1 MPTRLSRSRAFWN
14 LRAEQVMDRVF
25 DPSDPALQAVKVAV
39 LPQASVPQAEAA
51 PIKAATA
58 RRQGLLIGSAVVAVL
73 GVGTSLWL
81 AQNWQR
87 TLQSLNRERDLQ
99 LIERLRSMPVAVGD
113 STTTSTDSAT
123 TATSGAAKPAEA
135 AADNSDP
142 VEESSPTASLQPL
155 TIPLAGTI
163 PAPTGSNL
171 SDDAIAAAMAPAEPL
186 LVGVVHAGGG
196 QGSAIFQ
203 LDQLSLSAA
212 PGEAIGNSG
221 WRLKSVQT
229 NGAVIEHN
237 GEERSVSVGG
247 AF

>member
-39 LPQASVPQAEAA
+39 LPQGSGPQADAD
-51 PIKAATA
+51 PIKASTA
-58 RRQGLLIGSAVVAVL
+58 RRQGLLVGTAVVAVL

-99 LIERLRSMPVAVGD
+99 LIERLRSMPVASGD
-113 STTTSTDSAT
+113 SQTTAASAT
-123 TATSGAAKPAEA
+123 NPEES
-135 AADNSDP
+135 AADNGNAVDDSP
-142 VEESSPTASLQPL
+142 PTASLQPL
-155 TIPLAGTI
+155 TVPLAGTM
-163 PAPTGSNL
+163 PVPTGTGL
-171 SDDAIAAAMAPAEPL
+171 SDEAIAAAMVPAEPL

-203 LDQLSLSAA
+203 LDQLSLSAT

-221 WRLKSVQT
+221 WRLKTVQA

-237 GEERSVSVGG
+237 GEERSLSVGG

>member
-25 DPSDPALQAVKVAV
+25 HPSDATLQAVKVAV
-39 LPQASVPQAEAA
+39 LPQSANAQQHADHIPRTPA
-51 PIKAATA
+51 P
-58 RRQGLLIGSAVVAVL
+58 RQGLLIGTAILAVL
-73 GVGTSLWL
+73 GVGTSVWL

-87 TLQSLNRERDLQ
+87 SLQALNRERDLQ
-99 LIERLRSMPVAVGD
+99 MIERLRRIPMAGGD
-113 STTTSTDSAT
+113 STTPTAGSTVATAAGTPSTDPNPP
-123 TATSGAAKPAEA
+123 GEA
-135 AADNSDP
+135 AAR
-142 VEESSPTASLQPL
+142 TASLQPL
-155 TIPLAGTI
+155 TLPLAGTLPVPI
-163 PAPTGSNL
+163 DAEVG
-171 SDDAIAAAMAPAEPL
+171 DEAIAAAMVPAEPL

-203 LDQLSLSAA
+203 LDQLSLSAT

-221 WRLKSVQT
+221 WRLKTVQA
-229 NGAVIEHN
+229 NSAVIEHN

>member
-25 DPSDPALQAVKVAV
+25 DPSDPALQAVKVAI
-39 LPQASVPQAEAA
+39 LPQASSSQADSH
-51 PIKAATA
+51 PIQPPTA
-58 RRQGLLIGSAVVAVL
+58 RRQGLLIGTAVVAVL
-73 GVGTSLWL
+73 GVSTSLWL

-99 LIERLRSMPVAVGD
+99 MIERLRSMPVAGAD
-113 STTTSTDSAT
+113 STTATGSAT
-123 TATSGAAKPAEA
+123 TAARPAAA
-135 AADNSDP
+135 AADDGSP
-142 VEESSPTASLQPL
+142 VEESAPTASLLPL
-155 TIPLAGTI
+155 TIPLAGTM
-163 PAPTGSNL
+163 PASPVSQL
-171 SDDAIAAAMAPAEPL
+171 SDDVIAAAMAPAEPL

-203 LDQLSLSAA
+203 LDQLSLSAT

-237 GEERSVSVGG
+237 GEERTVSVGG